1 MAKQLV
7 QTFVTKLFA
16 CAPELQRYDASEHGD
31 LTAFAFFSHGI
42 DCDLVTRLND
52 LFAIQLTQL
61 ARS

>member
-7 QTFVTKLFA
+7 QTFVTKLIA
-16 CAPELQRYDASEHGD
+16 CAPDLQRYDASEHGD
-31 LTAFAFFSHGI
+31 LTAFAFFHGI